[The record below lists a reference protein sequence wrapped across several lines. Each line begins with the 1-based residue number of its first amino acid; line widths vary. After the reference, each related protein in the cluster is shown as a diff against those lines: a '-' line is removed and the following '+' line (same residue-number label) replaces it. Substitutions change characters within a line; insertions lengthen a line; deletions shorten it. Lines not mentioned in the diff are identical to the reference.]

1 MYQNP
6 TEYKLQTPGFDARFP
21 QQNQTKHCYQ
31 SYLDYHKCVA
41 LKGSDFEPCKVFWHT
56 FQSLCPH
63 DWVENW
69 DDEREKGIFPGDLSI
84 DQFKDK
90 TEEKK
95 E

>member
-1 MYQNP
+1 M

-31 SYLDYHKCVA
+31 SYLDYHKWVA
-41 LKGSDFEPCKVFWHT
+41 LKGSDFAPCKVFWPP

>member
-1 MYQNP
+1 M